1 LIRNKLLTRFTL
13 LLILISLIPA
23 IAWGWGP
30 EGHTQVG
37 MLALQSLDPTARQRV
52 RDLLTT
58 DDISAIN
65 KACNWPDHVRETSE
79 WAWSAPQ
86 HYVNIPRS
94 SSHYERQR
102 DCPDGLCV
110 TEAIKKYADQLSDPR
125 LDERKQWEA
134 FAWLCH
140 LMGDLHQPLH
150 AGYRDDL
157 GGNTVEVR
165 FKGESMNLHQ
175 FWDRALIRENFKPN
189 GNWQKLVL
197 SSDPTLFSKPWNP
210 METDIWTDESHQLA
224 GEKVYPTG
232 EVIRADFAENGW
244 ILIRQQWIR
253 GGERL
258 AWILNAVVGEGEV
271 EIKR

>member
-1 LIRNKLLTRFTL
+1 MIRNKLLTRFTL

-110 TEAIKKYADQLSDPR
+110 TEAIKKYAGQLSDPR
-125 LDERKQWEA
+125 QDKRKQWEA

-140 LMGDLHQPLH
+140 LLGDLHQPLH
-150 AGYRDDL
+150 SWSLAKMLNRPPGIPPLFASNQKQRSWHISS
-157 GGNTVEVR
+157 GRIT
-165 FKGESMNLHQ
+165 Q
-175 FWDRALIRENFKPN
+175 FR
-189 GNWQKLVL
+189 
-197 SSDPTLFSKPWNP
+197 
-210 METDIWTDESHQLA
+210 
-224 GEKVYPTG
+224 
-232 EVIRADFAENGW
+232 
-244 ILIRQQWIR
+244 
-253 GGERL
+253 
-258 AWILNAVVGEGEV
+258 
-271 EIKR
+271 